1 MARILFVVPPL
12 TGHVNPTVSVGRAL
26 AARGHQVAWAAHP
39 GAVGPL
45 LPTDAELLPMP
56 EHVDADHAAAIGTVV
71 EHVVSAQWNRLGP
84 TPSSRPWIAI
94 SSPGI
99 TSAR

>member
-39 GAVGPL
+39 GAVR
-45 LPTDAELLPMP
+45 EF
-56 EHVDADHAAAIGTVV
+56 
-71 EHVVSAQWNRLGP
+71 
-84 TPSSRPWIAI
+84 SRHE
-94 SSPGI
+94 PGQLE
-99 TSAR
+99 RE